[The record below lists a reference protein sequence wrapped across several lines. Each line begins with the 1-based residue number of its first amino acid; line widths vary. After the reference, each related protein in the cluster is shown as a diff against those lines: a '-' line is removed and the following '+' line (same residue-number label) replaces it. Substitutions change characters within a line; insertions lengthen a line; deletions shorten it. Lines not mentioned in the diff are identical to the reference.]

1 MLKKKEERLVQA
13 ELEVLELKGKVNG
26 IEREVGELRKTVA

>member
-13 ELEVLELKGKVNG
+13 ELEVLELKGKANDM
-26 IEREVGELRKTVA
+26 EREVGELRKTVA